1 MRDSKP
7 DCTSIAELAA
17 RSGVSVPC
25 TGNRP
30 VELDDPDTVWFIE
43 RGAVNLFLVEF
54 KDGVEQAAPQHLLR
68 RGSGWLLLGFA
79 PDEQDGDEGTTLSLV
94 AKGLPGTVL
103 RRLPASTLSEADPA
117 EVAEQVDTW
126 LTAITDTL
134 SRFVGRIPRP
144 TALAES
150 GSTLD
155 LAPPCTLSV
164 RRDVV
169 WVTQPASGA
178 SVFMDIVDP
187 GEREGLAP
195 REKEPSAGERE
206 GLAPRKKEP
215 SAGEREGLAPR
226 KKEPSAGEPLIPLT
240 RTSWLSLFEEA
251 TVVGKSTET
260 LVAEGMLLPALA
272 SFRAVMF
279 TLERLNRR
287 LAVVDEANLERAR
300 TMNRRAAEKAA
311 RQRLFNIYDLPLDGS
326 ADVED
331 TALADAL
338 QIVGRREGID
348 FTIPA
353 RSGPSDAPIGLVDVL
368 DASGVRARRVRLN
381 AEDNWWRGDSNAM
394 LAFRDE
400 DGQPVALLPGMFGRY
415 RIVDPVTK
423 RSTRITATRAGE
435 LAKDAWMFYR
445 PLPPGAA
452 KPADLVA
459 IALHGSAPDVVR
471 LVTAGL
477 PGGLIKLLPAL
488 ALGFVANHVA
498 GGGSA
503 GALYAVAIAV
513 AGFGLLG
520 AMLHLLQS
528 TAMMRLEGRS
538 SSRVEAAFWDRLMR
552 LPPSVLHRHPSGD
565 LAMSGMTFQN
575 LRDGLQGVVADSLLS
590 VVFLLPVFGVI
601 FFYDATLGIG
611 ALVFSLASLFVTV
624 VLALRQISPYGRMIS
639 AGRRV
644 AGRLFQIVG
653 GITKLRVEN
662 AEGSAFAIWAGD
674 YREQKRAEIDLAA
687 VEGHSRAFGAALPF
701 VAGGLL
707 LLAVVTVGE
716 RTVALGDFLVV
727 YTVFLA
733 FQSAI
738 ARLGESFGTVAATLP
753 AFDQM
758 RPLLAAAPEAEV
770 DGEPVDYLG
779 GEILFDRISFRY
791 DPDGPLILDDVT
803 IRARPGEFVAIAG
816 ESGAGKSTLFRLALG
831 MDRPSAGAVYYD
843 GRDLRHLNLKQVRR
857 QIGAV
862 PQSVGLHPQDLWDN
876 VVGHHHDVATEDV
889 WKAARTA
896 EMEDQIKAMPM
907 GMMTMVGT
915 SGSVLSGGES
925 QRITIAR
932 SVIGS
937 PRIMMFDE
945 ATNWL
950 DNESQATVMQNLT
963 ALTSTRIVIAH
974 RLSTLEQAD
983 RIYVLQAG
991 KVVQSGTF
999 EELME
1004 VGGVFRELVRRQIA

>member
-1 MRDSKP
+1 MPDAKP
-7 DCTSIAELAA
+7 EYTSIAELAA
-17 RSGVSVPC
+17 RSGTSVPC
-25 TGNRP
+25 AGNRP
-30 VELDDPDTVWFIE
+30 VELDEPDSVWFIDQ
-43 RGAVNLFLVEF
+43 GAVNLFLVEF
-54 KDGVEQAAPQHLLR
+54 KDGAEQAAPQHLLR
-68 RGSGWLLLGFA
+68 RESGWLLPGVA
-79 PDEQDGDEGTTLSLV
+79 ADEQDGDEGTTLGLV

-103 RRLPASTLSEADPA
+103 RRLPAAELSKVDPA
-117 EVAEQVDTW
+117 ELAQQTDTW

-144 TALAES
+144 TALAEP
-150 GSTLD
+150 GLTLD
-155 LAPPCTLSV
+155 LAPPCTLSA

-169 WVTQPASGA
+169 WIPRPPPGA
-178 SVFMDIVDP
+178 SAYMDIVDP
-187 GEREGLAP
+187 R
-195 REKEPSAGERE
+195 EPSAGERE
-206 GLAPRKKEP
+206 GLAPRTKEP
-215 SAGEREGLAPR
+215 SSGDSGTGLV
-226 KKEPSAGEPLIPLT
+226 PLT
-240 RTSWLSLFEEA
+240 RTSWISLFDEVTLA
-251 TVVGKSTET
+251 GKSTET
-260 LVAEGMLLPALA
+260 LAAEGGLLGALA
-272 SFRAVMF
+272 SFHAVAF
-279 TLERLNRR
+279 ALERLNRR

-300 TMNRRAAEKAA
+300 TMSRRTAEKAA
-311 RQRLFNIYDLPLDGS
+311 RQRLFNIYDLPVDGD

-331 TALADAL
+331 TALVDAL
-338 QIVGRREGID
+338 HIIGRREGID
-348 FTIPA
+348 FKIPA
-353 RSGPSDAPIGLVDVL
+353 RSASSDDPIGLLDVL

-381 AEDNWWRGDSNAM
+381 AEDGWWRGDSNAM
-394 LAFRDE
+394 LAFRDG
-400 DGQPVALLPGMFGRY
+400 DGQPVALLPGMFGSY
-415 RIVDPVTK
+415 RLVDPVAR
-423 RSTRITATRAGE
+423 RSTRLTAARIGA
-435 LAKDAWMFYR
+435 LAEEAWMFYR
-445 PLPPGAA
+445 PLPAGTA

-459 IALHGSAPDVVR
+459 IALHGSAADLVR

-477 PGGLIKLLPAL
+477 SGGLIKLLPAL

-503 GALYAVAIAV
+503 GALYAVAVAV

-520 AMLHLLQS
+520 AMLHLFQS

-538 SSRVEAAFWDRLMR
+538 ASRVEAAFWDRLMR

-590 VVFLLPVFGVI
+590 VIFLLPVFGVI
-601 FFYDATLGIG
+601 FFYDAALGLG
-611 ALVFSLASLFVTV
+611 ALVFSLVGLLATV
-624 VLALRQISPYGRMIS
+624 VLGLRQISPYGRMIS

-674 YREQKRAEIDLAA
+674 YREQKRAELDLGAL
-687 VEGHSRAFGAALPF
+687 EGHSRALGAALPF
-701 VAGGLL
+701 IAAGVL

-716 RTVALGDFLVV
+716 RTAPVGDFLVV
-727 YTVFLA
+727 YTVFIA

-758 RPLLAAAPEAEV
+758 RPLLAAVPESEV
-770 DGEPVDYLG
+770 GGEPVDYLG
-779 GEILFDRISFRY
+779 GEVLFDRISFRY
-791 DPDGPLILDDVT
+791 DPDGPLVLDDVT

-831 MDRPSAGAVYYD
+831 IDRPTAGAVYYD
-843 GRDLRHLNLKQVRR
+843 GRDLRHLNLKRLRR

-876 VVGHHHDVATEDV
+876 VVGHHQDMATEEV

-915 SGSVLSGGES
+915 SGAVLSGGES
-925 QRITIAR
+925 QRVTIAR
-932 SVIGS
+932 SVMGN

-950 DNESQATVMQNLT
+950 DNESQAKVMQNLT

-1004 VGGVFRELVRRQIA
+1004 VDGVFRELVRRQVA